1 MTSARVARCFQRP
14 YLCLSP
20 ATIPPLRGRHSRSRA
35 EEKTDRSGRDD
46 RKIMTCGGGAAG
58 RGRPEGVKSRSL
70 TSFGMTTR
78 ETHSTVKR
86 PVALAAKAFSSVSGS
101 CTRRT
106 GGPQKRL
113 RTPSPTGLSFGHRT
127 ARVPREL
134 PRQCPPWGPVLFE
147 RELHVAFESLVR
159 NSAHAVSAV

>member
-1 MTSARVARCFQRP
+1 MH
-14 YLCLSP
+14 
-20 ATIPPLRGRHSRSRA
+20 LRGGRHWRSRA

-58 RGRPEGVKSRSL
+58 RGRPEGAKSRSL

-106 GGPQKRL
+106 GGPQKLL
-113 RTPSPTGLSFGHRT
+113 RRPSPTDLSFGHRT
-127 ARVPREL
+127 VTVPTAL
-134 PRQCPPWGPVLFE
+134 PRQDPPGG
-147 RELHVAFESLVR
+147 A
-159 NSAHAVSAV
+159 